1 MTIRFSKLNNKT
13 VVCSQ
18 KLCPKRL
25 TYNSGREGWRY
36 IYIYIHRIF
45 RWCGIAFERNE
56 FRRDEISSMRIKT
69 Y

>member
-36 IYIYIHRIF
+36 IYIYIYIEYLD
-45 RWCGIAFERNE
+45 GAA
-56 FRRDEISSMRIKT
+56 
-69 Y
+69 